1 MADRDKF
8 RFHLGDEEPETPPA
22 DEALQRRVQKLGQR
36 VSFLTLVLP
45 CLLAVVIF
53 LAYREIDV
61 RISQAQRSDTQAAE
75 RVAADVE
82 QKTGELHERI
92 TQIEAA
98 LSTRLEGMHVGIE
111 GLKLES
117 RKAMEAVEALH
128 AAKAGK
134 PEWGEAVA
142 RIDASIAANAKA
154 LQELSV
160 NVQAL
165 NKDLQTLVP
174 FREEL
179 GNTAVMRSELAR
191 LSERLSCAS
200 ATHVLTA
207 NEQFR
212 ERLVARGIRAEK
224 ISLNLNLPDEKVFW
238 RDDPPPPPETPV
250 LAYHGTLVPRYGPD
264 LLLEAAARLLPRFPA
279 LAVRIVGDGD
289 QRAELA
295 ARAAQPDLAGRVWL
309 SPDRVPIH
317 GIPDA
322 LGRVSVGV
330 VANRPDSFSR
340 LVLPTKLLEY
350 LALGIPAV
358 VTRTETTDYYFEPGE
373 LTTVER
379 PDPEALAEAIAPL
392 LADPALARRRLES
405 ARGFFIRHAWER
417 ERAEYVALAGRLA
430 RR

>member
-191 LSERLSCAS
+191 LSERLQKLENSLGKD
-200 ATHVLTA
+200 LTGVA
-207 NEQFR
+207 GFM
-212 ERLVARGIRAEK
+212 ERNR
-224 ISLNLNLPDEKVFW
+224 S
-238 RDDPPPPPETPV
+238 
-250 LAYHGTLVPRYGPD
+250 
-264 LLLEAAARLLPRFPA
+264 
-279 LAVRIVGDGD
+279 
-289 QRAELA
+289 ELA
-295 ARAAQPDLAGRVWL
+295 QLKADLAKTQAGRV
-309 SPDRVPIH
+309 DREYI
-317 GIPDA
+317 D
-322 LGRVSVGV
+322 
-330 VANRPDSFSR
+330 
-340 LVLPTKLLEY
+340 LEI
-350 LALGIPAV
+350 LKAKKAQQ
-358 VTRTETTDYYFEPGE
+358 TASEQEM
-373 LTTVER
+373 
-379 PDPEALAEAIAPL
+379 
-392 LADPALARRRLES
+392 ARIEKMLNGLQRRIDQL
-405 ARGFFIRHAWER
+405 
-417 ERAEYVALAGRLA
+417 ERAFSTPAGRSSAPPAPGAIREQPLQ
-430 RR
+430 

>member
-1 MADRDKF
+1 MTAPSPR
-8 RFHLGDEEPETPPA
+8 RALHLVYSHYASDPRTRRQA
-22 DEALQRRVQKLGQR
+22 EALRDAGWEVTVRCLAREGEPAESTLDGVRVRATYVPRYRGSSLTRYLRSYGR
-36 VSFLTLVLP
+36 FLTG
-45 CLLAVVIF
+45 A
-53 LAYREIDV
+53 
-61 RISQAQRSDTQAAE
+61 AAE
-75 RVAADVE
+75 
-82 QKTGELHERI
+82 I
-92 TQIEAA
+92 
-98 LSTRLEGMHVGIE
+98 
-111 GLKLES
+111 
-117 RKAMEAVEALH
+117 ALH
-128 AAKAGK
+128 PRRYHFVHVHSLPDFAVHAAHPARWGGAG
-134 PEWGEAVA
+134 VVLD
-142 RIDASIAANAKA
+142 IHD
-154 LQELSV
+154 
-160 NVQAL
+160 
-165 NKDLQTLVP
+165 LVP
-174 FREEL
+174 EL
-179 GNTAVMRSELAR
+179 FIERFGTERAWALRLAR
-191 LSERLSCAS
+191 FSERLSCAS

-212 ERLVARGIRAEK
+212 ERLVARGVPAAK
-224 ISLNLNLPDEKVFW
+224 VSLNLNLPDEGVFW
-238 RDDPPPPPETPV
+238 RDDPPAPPETPV

-289 QRAELA
+289 QRGELA
-295 ARAAQPDLAGRVWL
+295 ARAAQPDLAGHVWL

-405 ARGFFIRHAWER
+405 ARRFFTRHAWER

-430 RR
+430 R